1 MVRNPP
7 RKYTKDDMNVTEAWL
22 RIIANQQIET
32 NYLLQQF
39 IDLYLEDNP
48 RKEKPAHEK
57 SGAL

>member
-1 MVRNPP
+1 MAEYTPD
-7 RKYTKDDMNVTEAWL
+7 KYTDLTNDNKWL
-22 RIIANQQIET
+22 HRIANET
-32 NYLLQQF
+32 AKTNDLLSQL